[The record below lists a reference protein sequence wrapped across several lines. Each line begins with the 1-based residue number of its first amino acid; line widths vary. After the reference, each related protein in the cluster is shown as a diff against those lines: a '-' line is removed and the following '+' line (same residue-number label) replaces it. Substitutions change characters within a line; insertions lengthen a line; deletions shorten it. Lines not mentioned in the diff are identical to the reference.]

1 MKATRRVA
9 NDVADARTSATSA
22 KAGTGM
28 TGKAGVHRSGVLPAE
43 RPRKRLVRIQADTDP
58 KYGKRPGDRSLAELM
73 AAGVV
78 PLDKPAGPTSHQ
90 VAAWL
95 RNALQ
100 VDEVGHGGT
109 LDPKVTGAL
118 PVTINSATKVVSAL
132 LSAGKEYV
140 AVMRLHED
148 RNEADVK
155 RVASQFVGKV
165 NQTPPVRSAVA
176 RRPRIRRVYYLDVLE
191 CTERDVLFRVGCQA
205 GTYVRNLCVD
215 MAKALG
221 TKGHMQELRRTRTG
235 LFTEENLVSLHD
247 CIDAR
252 AFHTL
257 DKEESG
263 LRKVVKPV
271 EAVTAHLNSIVV
283 RDSAVDAV
291 CHGAPLACIGIAQLD
306 AGIEAGED
314 VGVYTLKGE
323 LVGLGTAHMTSHQM
337 VEADKG
343 IAANVSRVV
352 MRKGTYPKTW
362 KARPAAPAA
371 TSRATASKAAAAPSQ
386 DD

>member
-1 MKATRRVA
+1 L
-9 NDVADARTSATSA
+9 
-22 KAGTGM
+22 KAGLRVGRAVPDANATA
-28 TGKAGVHRSGVLPAE
+28 TKASPPGVKRSGLLPAE

-58 KYGKRPGDRSLAELM
+58 KYGKKPSERSLGELM
-73 AAGVV
+73 SAGVV
-78 PLDKPAGPTSHQ
+78 PLDKPSGPTSHQ

-95 RNALQ
+95 RNALK
-100 VDEVGHGGT
+100 VDDVGHGGT

-118 PVTINSATKVVSAL
+118 PVTINGATKVVSAL

-148 RNEADVK
+148 RNEGEVK
-155 RVASQFVGKV
+155 RVAAQFVGKI

-191 CTERDVLFRVGCQA
+191 TTDRDVLFRVGCQA
-205 GTYVRNLCVD
+205 GTYIRNLCVD

-235 LFTEENLVSLHD
+235 LFTESDLVTLHD
-247 CIDAR
+247 CVDAR
-252 AFHTL
+252 VQL
-257 DKEESG
+257 DQEGDDSWI
-263 LRKVVKPV
+263 RKIVQPP
-271 EAVTAHLNSIVV
+271 EAITAHLNAIVV
-283 RDSAVDAV
+283 RDSAVDAI
-291 CHGAPLACIGIAQLD
+291 CHGAPLAAIGIAQLD

-314 VGVYTLKGE
+314 IGVYTLKGE
-323 LVGLGTAHMTSHQM
+323 LVGLGTAQMTSHQIL
-337 VEADKG
+337 EADKG
-343 IAANVSRVV
+343 IAATVPRVV

-362 KARPAAPAA
+362 KTKPAAGAAKPAKPA
-371 TSRATASKAAAAPSQ
+371 R

>member
-1 MKATRRVA
+1 MKPPTRVGR
-9 NDVADARTSATSA
+9 DVADARAPAGIAKSGSPGGSA
-22 KAGTGM
+22 AGKGS
-28 TGKAGVHRSGVLPAE
+28 KPAPGVHRSGVLPAE

-58 KYGKRPGDRSLAELM
+58 KYGKKPADRTLAELM

-78 PLDKPAGPTSHQ
+78 PLDKPSGPTSHQ

-95 RNALQ
+95 RDALQ
-100 VDEVGHGGT
+100 VEEVGHGGT

-148 RNEADVK
+148 RDEGDVK
-155 RVASQFVGKV
+155 RVASQFVGKI

-191 CTERDVLFRVGCQA
+191 TTGRDVLFRVGCQA
-205 GTYVRNLCVD
+205 GTYIRNLCVD
-215 MAKALG
+215 MAKVLG

-235 LFTEENLVSLHD
+235 LFTEDDLVSLHD

-252 AFHTL
+252 MFHEN
-257 DKEESG
+257 DQDESF
-263 LRKVVKPV
+263 LREVVKPV
-271 EAVTAHLNSIVV
+271 ESVTAHLNAVVV
-283 RDSAVDAV
+283 RDSAVDAI
-291 CHGAPLACIGIAQLD
+291 CHGAPLAAIGIAQMD
-306 AGIEAGED
+306 AGIEVGED

-323 LVGLGTAHMTSHQM
+323 LVGLGTAQMTSHQM
-337 VEADKG
+337 LEADKG
-343 IAANVSRVV
+343 IAANVGRVV

-362 KARPAAPAA
+362 KSKPATPAP
-371 TSRATASKAAAAPSQ
+371 RAAAKGE
-386 DD
+386 